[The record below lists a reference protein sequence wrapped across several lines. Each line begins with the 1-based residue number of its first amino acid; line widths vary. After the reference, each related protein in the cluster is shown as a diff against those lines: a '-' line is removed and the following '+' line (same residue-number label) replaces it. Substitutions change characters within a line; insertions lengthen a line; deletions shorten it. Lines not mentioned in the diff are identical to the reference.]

1 LSRPSTRSRLADS
14 LSESH
19 VVVDRRADAV
29 VVAYQS
35 ADVIVDCVLSL
46 DRDPAVDRIFVV
58 NNSRGDGTKS
68 ALKDIARATYLE
80 PDENIG
86 FGNAVNLVQG
96 QCRNDYVVLA
106 NPDAT
111 QSGATVSKATEF
123 LDARPRA
130 AVVGPRM
137 LSPDG
142 TLYRNSQ
149 HSISILRM
157 VAERIGWPEKLRVA
171 RSHSEHETAHPTD
184 YVIGSFLICRRA
196 ALDAV
201 GWFDSSIFLFG
212 EDQDICRR
220 LRSARWEVW
229 YAPLG
234 EVVHESGHSWK
245 QLDDEGRE
253 WFRRAR
259 PREVKAEIGLLP
271 AAIYSMLEK
280 LSRSSRS

>member
-1 LSRPSTRSRLADS
+1 MA
-14 LSESH
+14 
-19 VVVDRRADAV
+19 VDRTADAV
-29 VVAYQS
+29 VVAYHS

-46 DRDPAVDRIFVV
+46 DRDPAVERIFVV
-58 NNSRGDGTKS
+58 NNSRGDGTES
-68 ALKDIARATYLE
+68 AVKDIPRAIYLE
-80 PDENIG
+80 PGENVG
-86 FGNAVNLVQG
+86 FGAAVNLVQG

-111 QSGATVSKATEF
+111 QSGETVSKAIEF
-123 LDARPRA
+123 LDERPRA

-149 HSISILRM
+149 HSVSIVRM
-157 VAERIGWPEKLRVA
+157 VTERIGWPEKLRVA
-171 RSHSEHETAHPTD
+171 RSHAEHQTAHLTD

-201 GWFDSSIFLFG
+201 GWFDNSIFLFG
-212 EDQDICRR
+212 EDQDLCRR
-220 LRSARWEVW
+220 LRSAGWEVW

-259 PREVKAEIGLLP
+259 RREVKAENGVLA
-271 AAIYSMLEK
+271 AAIYSMLET